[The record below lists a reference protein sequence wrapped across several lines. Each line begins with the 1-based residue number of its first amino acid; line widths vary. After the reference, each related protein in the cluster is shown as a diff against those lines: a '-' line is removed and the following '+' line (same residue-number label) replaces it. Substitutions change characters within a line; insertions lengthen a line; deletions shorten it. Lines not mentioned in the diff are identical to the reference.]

1 MGPPDGGGPLLYAC
15 ATALAECLCKNYSV
29 DEKQKGI
36 YIYGFQLFLSSSAVM
51 VSIFIL
57 SCLLKSI
64 STSFIF
70 SLIFVSI
77 RLFSG
82 GYHAK
87 TYGRC
92 FLLSNSV
99 YLLCFFSA
107 RSIQEHQLSFLC
119 PILTILSFTV
129 IFCLTP
135 ITHRNHPL
143 STETLQKNKL
153 ISRVLVLGGSL
164 CVLATYPFSR
174 DSLFVR
180 MASVTLTAAAVMMIV
195 PKFWKGGE

>member
-1 MGPPDGGGPLLYAC
+1 MLYAC
-15 ATALAECLCKNYSV
+15 ATALAERLCKNNSI
-29 DEKQKGI
+29 DEKQKAV
-36 YIYGFQLFLSSSAVM
+36 YVYGFQLFLSSSAVM

-64 STSFIF
+64 ATSFVF
-70 SLIFVSI
+70 SIIFVSI

-92 FLLSNSV
+92 FLFSNSV
-99 YLLCFFSA
+99 YLLCFFST
-107 RSIQEHQLSFLC
+107 RLIQEHQLFFLC

-129 IFCLTP
+129 IFSLTP

-143 STETLQKNKL
+143 SAKTLQKNKL
-153 ISRVLVLGGSL
+153 ISRVLVSGVSL
-164 CVLATYPFSR
+164 CVLAAYAFWG